1 MARSANSA
9 VSSEAASFPEKPAS
23 MTRFR
28 PWPSTSTQPA
38 ATTSATPATAM
49 RARYGQRNRSTRASW
64 RISRLG
70 GRSWML
76 SMRRAK
82 RSSSTQMLFQRH
94 DPVPHR
100 PLGAALQVREAADVG
115 GEDLFGFAGGEG
127 RKLVPLQLRGQLGLQ
142 DRIRA
147 RGTAAQ
153 VRIRNRRQLE
163 SCAREH
169 ALGHAL
175 YVLPVL
181 QGAGRMKCDSP
192 ALFPGQRF
200 EARVL

>member
-23 MTRFR
+23 ITRFR

-49 RARYGQRNRSTRASW
+49 RARYGQRKRSTRASW

-70 GRSWML
+70 GRSGML
-76 SMRRAK
+76 SISRA
-82 RSSSTQMLFQRH
+82 TLVQPFFQCRN
-94 DPVPHR
+94 PVPHR
-100 PLGAALQVREAADVG
+100 QLAAALQVSEATDICREDF
-115 GEDLFGFAGGEG
+115 FGLTRGEG

-153 VRIRNRRQLE
+153 VRIWNGCQLE
-163 SCAREH
+163 SRASEH
-169 ALGHAL
+169 ALGHA
-175 YVLPVL
+175 
-181 QGAGRMKCDSP
+181 
-192 ALFPGQRF
+192 
-200 EARVL
+200 